1 MVIFVKAGGLSAYH
15 TSHCVALTDDDML
28 CGREGGE
35 CYLPQST
42 PFFSLVDSELLT
54 TLVGDDMLSILWKRR
69 SLFTPFLLS
78 RFLDSQRL
86 PSK

>member
-28 CGREGGE
+28 CGREGGG

-42 PFFSLVDSELLT
+42 PFFSLVDSELLREGGGRY
-54 TLVGDDMLSILWKRR
+54 LPQS
-69 SLFTPFLLS
+69 TPF
-78 RFLDSQRL
+78 F
-86 PSK
+86 P